1 MLVCRINV
9 LISCPEITTCE
20 YEVFMRHKIG
30 SIHWYCATCNIK
42 SMELLRLVFGLQNRL
57 QKAEHELDSMKRDTF
72 EKKFESEHL
81 AVRDD
86 M

>member
-1 MLVCRINV
+1 
-9 LISCPEITTCE
+9 
-20 YEVFMRHKIG
+20 
-30 SIHWYCATCNIK
+30 
-42 SMELLRLVFGLQNRL
+42 MELLRLVFGLQNRL

-86 M
+86 MWCSIKGHSTTIIRYIRANLGKCSESRRSRKVEMKPQA